1 MPIGLMQRASLGR
14 FWLWAAV
21 GVIAMFATL
30 SFAGPLVWP
39 AVGAGVGLLAARS
52 VSLRRAI
59 LAITAGLAG
68 TALTLALGSAWP
80 LVAGLLAGLVLGIV
94 GSRREAVFL
103 TASLAIALAVM
114 VGLREIDIT
123 LMIPL
128 APALLV
134 LAALAAGRPQREAA
148 GAITGAGL
156 ALFAVGAPLPG
167 LSLTLAGAMLML
179 ALGLRRR
186 RLAAAVSA

>member
-1 MPIGLMQRASLGR
+1 MPIGHDCERSLGR

-21 GVIAMFATL
+21 GVIAMFGTI

-52 VSLRRAI
+52 VSLRRAV
-59 LAITAGLAG
+59 LAIAAGVAAP
-68 TALTLALGSAWP
+68 ALTLVLGSAWP
-80 LVAGLLAGLVLGIV
+80 LVAGLLAALVLGVV
-94 GSRREAVFL
+94 GSRREGLLL
-103 TASLAIALAVM
+103 TASLALALALM
-114 VGLREIDIT
+114 VALREIDIT

-134 LAALAAGRPQREAA
+134 IAALVAGRPQREAA
-148 GAITGAGL
+148 GAITGSGL

-167 LSLTLAGAMLML
+167 ISLTLAGAMLML

-186 RLAAAVSA
+186 RLAAAVQA

>member
-1 MPIGLMQRASLGR
+1 MSLMERTSLGR

-21 GVIAMFATL
+21 GVIAMFGTI

-52 VSLRRAI
+52 VSLRRAV
-59 LAITAGLAG
+59 LAIAAGVAAP
-68 TALTLALGSAWP
+68 ALTLVLGSAWP
-80 LVAGLLAGLVLGIV
+80 LVAGLLAALVLGVV
-94 GSRREAVFL
+94 GSRREGLLL
-103 TASLAIALAVM
+103 TASLALALALM
-114 VGLREIDIT
+114 VALREIDIT

-134 LAALAAGRPQREAA
+134 IAALVAGRPQREAA
-148 GAITGAGL
+148 GAITGSGL

-167 LSLTLAGAMLML
+167 ISLTLAGAMLML

-186 RLAAAVSA
+186 RLAAAVQA

>member
-1 MPIGLMQRASLGR
+1 MSLMERASLGR

-21 GVIAMFATL
+21 GVTAMFGTI

-52 VSLRRAI
+52 VSLRRAV
-59 LAITAGLAG
+59 LAIAAGVAAP
-68 TALTLALGSAWP
+68 ALTLVLGSAWP
-80 LVAGLLAGLVLGIV
+80 LVAGLLAALVLGVV
-94 GSRREAVFL
+94 GNRREGLLL
-103 TASLAIALAVM
+103 TASLALALALM
-114 VGLREIDIT
+114 VALREIDIT

-134 LAALAAGRPQREAA
+134 IAALIAGRPQREAA
-148 GAITGAGL
+148 GAITGSGL

-167 LSLTLAGAMLML
+167 ISLTLAGAMLML

-186 RLAAAVSA
+186 RLAAAVQA

>member
-1 MPIGLMQRASLGR
+1 MSLVERASLGR
-14 FWLWAAV
+14 FWLWAVV
-21 GVIAMFATL
+21 GVIAMFGTL

-39 AVGAGVGLLAARS
+39 AVGAGIGLLAARS
-52 VSLRRAI
+52 VSLRRGI
-59 LAITAGLAG
+59 LAVTAGLAG
-68 TALTLALGSAWP
+68 PALTLVLGSAWP
-80 LVAGLLAGLVLGIV
+80 LVAGLLALVLGLV
-94 GSRREAVFL
+94 GSRREAL
-103 TASLAIALAVM
+103 LLSASLALALAVM
-114 VGLREIDIT
+114 VGLRQVDIT

-134 LAALAAGRPQREAA
+134 LAALVAGRPQREAA

-167 LSLTLAGAMLML
+167 MSLTLAGAMLML

-186 RLAAAVSA
+186 RLACAVRA

>member
-1 MPIGLMQRASLGR
+1 MSLVERASLGR
-14 FWLWAAV
+14 FWLWAVV
-21 GVIAMFATL
+21 GVIAMFGTL

-39 AVGAGVGLLAARS
+39 AVGAGIGLLAARS
-52 VSLRRAI
+52 VSLRRGI
-59 LAITAGLAG
+59 LAVTAGLAG
-68 TALTLALGSAWP
+68 PALTLVLGSAWP
-80 LVAGLLAGLVLGIV
+80 LVAGLLAALVLGLV
-94 GSRREAVFL
+94 GSRREAL
-103 TASLAIALAVM
+103 LLSASLALALAVM
-114 VGLREIDIT
+114 VGLRQLDIT

-134 LAALAAGRPQREAA
+134 LAALVAGRPQREAA

-167 LSLTLAGAMLML
+167 MSLTLAGAMLML

-186 RLAAAVSA
+186 RLACAVRA

>member
-1 MPIGLMQRASLGR
+1 MSLVERASLGR
-14 FWLWAAV
+14 FWLWAVV
-21 GVIAMFATL
+21 GVIAMFGTL

-39 AVGAGVGLLAARS
+39 AVGAGIGLLAARS
-52 VSLRRAI
+52 VSLRRGI
-59 LAITAGLAG
+59 LAVTAGLAG
-68 TALTLALGSAWP
+68 PALTLVLGSAWP
-80 LVAGLLAGLVLGIV
+80 LVAGLLAALVLGLV
-94 GSRREAVFL
+94 GSRREAL
-103 TASLAIALAVM
+103 LLSASLALALAVM
-114 VGLREIDIT
+114 VGLRQLDIT

-134 LAALAAGRPQREAA
+134 LAALVAGRPQREAA

-167 LSLTLAGAMLML
+167 MSLTLAGAMLML

-186 RLAAAVSA
+186 RLASAVRA

>member
-1 MPIGLMQRASLGR
+1 MERASLGR
-14 FWLWAAV
+14 FWLWAVV
-21 GVIAMFATL
+21 GVIAMFGTL
-30 SFAGPLVWP
+30 SFAGPIVWP

-59 LAITAGLAG
+59 LAVTAGIAG
-68 TALTLALGSAWP
+68 PALTLALGSAWP
-80 LVAGLLAGLVLGIV
+80 LVAGLLAALVLGVV
-94 GSRREAVFL
+94 GSRREALLL
-103 TASLAIALAVM
+103 TVSLALAVALM
-114 VGLREIDIT
+114 VGLRQVSLT
-123 LMIPL
+123 LVIPL

-134 LAALAAGRPQREAA
+134 IAALVAGRPQREAA
-148 GAITGAGL
+148 GAITGSGL

-167 LSLTLAGAMLML
+167 ISLTLAGAMLML